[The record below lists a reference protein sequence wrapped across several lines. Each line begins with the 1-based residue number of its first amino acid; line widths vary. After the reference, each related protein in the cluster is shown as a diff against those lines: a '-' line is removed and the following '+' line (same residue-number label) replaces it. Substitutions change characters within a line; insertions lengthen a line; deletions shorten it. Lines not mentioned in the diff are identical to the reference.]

1 MQILPRQ
8 KKNGKTSYTVRIR
21 VQGYPPLS
29 KTFPTHREAIS
40 WGKTAE
46 GDLLAGRLGSPLAQL
61 HTLRDAIER
70 FLEEKP
76 PGYGSWLQKE
86 RNRASLRW
94 WCQHFGGLKLAEL
107 KPTTIVQ
114 ARDLL
119 RRSAT
124 ANGKPHPH
132 KKLRSHSTCN
142 RYVSSLSAVLQC
154 ALELWGWIEENPCRG
169 LRRLPEN
176 NHRTRYLT
184 EKEQQRLLRVC
195 KSDSN
200 LHDVVL
206 LALLTGARRGEICGL
221 RWRDV
226 DLKNRTVTFVQTK
239 NGEIRKVPLS
249 DPAIALLQCRFSQ
262 RVKGM
267 NDWVFP
273 AEKSEGSVDVSHRFG
288 RYAKKAGLEDFR
300 FHDLRH
306 SAASAMA
313 RAGVPERQMQEVLGH
328 KSVAM
333 TKRYTHLRPSELDE
347 AVAAMGTSIKNQ
359 GEE

>member
-1 MQILPRQ
+1 MQILPRP

-21 VQGYPPLS
+21 VLGYPPLT
-29 KTFPTHREAIS
+29 KTFSTHREAIS

-61 HTLRDAIER
+61 HTLKDAIER
-70 FLEEKP
+70 FLEESP
-76 PGYGSWLQKE
+76 PGYGSWLQEK
-86 RNRASLRW
+86 RNQASLQW
-94 WCQHFGGLKLAEL
+94 WYRQFGSLKLAEL

-124 ANGKPHPH
+124 ANGKPHPQ

-142 RYVSSLSAVLQC
+142 RYVSSLSSVLQC

-176 NHRTRYLT
+176 NQRTRYLT
-184 EKEQQRLLRVC
+184 EEEQQRLLEVC
-195 KSDSN
+195 KKDQN

-206 LALLTGARRGEICGL
+206 LALLTGVRRGEICGL

-226 DLKNRTVTFVQTK
+226 DLKNRTVIFKLTK
-239 NGEIRKVPLS
+239 NREIRKVPLS
-249 DPAIALLQCRFSQ
+249 EPAKKLLCCRLSKRFIGS
-262 RVKGM
+262 V
-267 NDWVFP
+267 DWVFP
-273 AEKSEGSVDVSHRFG
+273 AEKSEGPVDVSHRFS
-288 RYAKKAGLEDFR
+288 RFAKKAGLEDFR

-328 KSVAM
+328 KSVSM
-333 TKRYTHLRPSELDE
+333 TKRYTHLRPSELKE
-347 AVAAMGTSIKNQ
+347 AVATMGSTIKFT
-359 GEE
+359 GKS